1 MLTETGGSEYR
12 FDLEDRNH
20 YRDLSHMA
28 SRCSLENSST
38 CSGYS
43 FWNKFIKLPYPK
55 ETILFF
61 AQGATFSVTDQQ
73 IRKRSL
79 EEYKILLAE
88 VSQSEDPSASFFL
101 EWMWYYLLTS
111 EISPCPV
118 TGHEFDWAK
127 VQPYFKTLE
136 LPQRI
141 LFSHEIITNLL
152 KRPRYRKKV
161 NFWSSFDLPTLFR
174 VNV

>member
-1 MLTETGGSEYR
+1 M
-12 FDLEDRNH
+12 
-20 YRDLSHMA
+20 
-28 SRCSLENSST
+28 
-38 CSGYS
+38 
-43 FWNKFIKLPYPK
+43 
-55 ETILFF
+55 
-61 AQGATFSVTDQQ
+61 TDQQ

-141 LFSHEIITNLL
+141 LFSHEIIANLL